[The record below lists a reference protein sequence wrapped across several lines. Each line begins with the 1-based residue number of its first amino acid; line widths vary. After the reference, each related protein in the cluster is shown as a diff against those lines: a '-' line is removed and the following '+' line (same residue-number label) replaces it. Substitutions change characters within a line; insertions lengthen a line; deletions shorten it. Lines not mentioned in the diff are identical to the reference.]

1 MPTTTT
7 TKTTTTTA
15 GGIARTV
22 TVTTTVTTP
31 AAAAVDAADDFPRK
45 VGDVTVEWLSA
56 LLGKEVVSFET
67 QVLDMGVLSDLGRL
81 TLTYAAGAD
90 KGPEAIIVK
99 VAKGIDSSRAQPSSP
114 RASRPAGSAVSQPAM
129 HAGMGAMESG
139 SYKKELAFYESLQD
153 QVPMRSPKCLA
164 TFKDKEKPDEWFC
177 IVLEDMNT
185 IGYTVMN
192 QIDGLTLEQTRNLFV
207 PITKMH
213 GMYWKHEC
221 APFRHNFPLRPPW
234 SEPAVV

>member
-31 AAAAVDAADDFPRK
+31 AAAVDAADDFPRK

-56 LLGKEVVSFET
+56 LLGKEVASFET

-114 RASRPAGSAVSQPAM
+114 RASRPAGSAVSQPAARRHGRDGIRLLQEGARLLRVAAGSGA
-129 HAGMGAMESG
+129 HA
-139 SYKKELAFYESLQD
+139 LAK
-153 QVPMRSPKCLA
+153 VPR
-164 TFKDKEKPDEWFC
+164 D
-177 IVLEDMNT
+177 VQ
-185 IGYTVMN
+185 G
-192 QIDGLTLEQTRNLFV
+192 
-207 PITKMH
+207 
-213 GMYWKHEC
+213 
-221 APFRHNFPLRPPW
+221 
-234 SEPAVV
+234 

>member
-31 AAAAVDAADDFPRK
+31 AAATINSAEDFPRT

-56 LLGKEVVSFET
+56 LLGKEVASFET

-99 VAKGIDSSRAQPSSP
+99 VAKGIDSSR
-114 RASRPAGSAVSQPAM
+114 
-129 HAGMGAMESG
+129 MGAMESG

-164 TFKDKEKPDEWFC
+164 TFKDAEKPDEWFC

-221 APFRHNFPLRPPW
+221 APFPWHNSPLRKR
-234 SEPAVV
+234 PAVV